1 MSGFTDRL
9 RSMPLRLPG
18 RSSSTGER
26 VNRAALAVVLCGA
39 VIAVGLGVGYRSSR
53 AAYGDGGAFLQKDT
67 RVVHVNADNR
77 DADAVVAKQLAT
89 GKQMLEVVQVRPG
102 VVYVVN
108 NDTGTVTLL
117 PTDTLDPKT
126 VDKRPDSQ
134 GKLTVVSGGG
144 DAYLLDSQRG
154 TVSRLDG
161 TAGQQTQ
168 VTDLPP
174 VDRAVVDG
182 AGTAWGYAPASG
194 ELVEIVKDKMK
205 SRQRVLSAGER
216 AELTLVGGA
225 PVIYVPHTGQAGMYG
240 PDGPK
245 RMLDLD
251 ATFGVLAAP
260 GAAATVAVAVP
271 RTGELVLGEFSD
283 ERDVRR
289 ITLPGRAGHRFGAP
303 VIHKDR
309 VYLPDFTARHV
320 IVVHTASGKV
330 ETEQPVPGRSDSFQV
345 FSRDDHV
352 WVNDPHDTAVVI
364 TFDADGRPTTTDL
377 TDATKPS
384 PSPKASPKP
393 SGKPSASP
401 SGSQP
406 SAPASAAPQ
415 QPVTLPNLVGVDR
428 ADACARLA
436 QLSRQ
441 LRCRLVAQPD
451 GPADTDKVTG
461 TDPPAGSR
469 VNPRSTV
476 TVFYRGPAQ
485 VPDVT
490 KLPAGQAC
498 RALIAASLTCREQ
511 VGGLAADGGQVRV
524 VTAQS
529 PAPGTAAATGTPVTV
544 TYPDMIAVPNLVG
557 QPPNVAC
564 PTGLTC
570 APHSLGPGTPAYVVI
585 AQQPAAGTGL
595 APGATV
601 TLDHYVHGGVGN
613 LVGMS
618 PDEACANLAQQQL
631 GCTRSDTAQILSPI
645 GVVVAQDQPP
655 GAALPVGTA
664 VTITYQ
670 SRTPVPMNRFKAPG
684 ARRGNFLSPGGGG
697 PAGFSSQG
705 PIGRIYPVAMAAGM
719 PGLTLIYQSHC
730 ERGCGEVGGYY
741 YSANP
746 NTPANWVMDG
756 PAFACFADQIPGTV
770 PIRAL
775 FHPGAAA
782 WAWAEPGSG
791 EYNAFVA
798 GGFGSQYDFTL
809 CHVWPRS

>member
-9 RSMPLRLPG
+9 RSVPLRLPD
-18 RSSSTGER
+18 RSSLTGER
-26 VNRAALAVVLCGA
+26 VNRAALAVVLSGA

-67 RVVHVNADNR
+67 RIVHVNADNR
-77 DADAVVAKQLAT
+77 DADAVVAKELAT

-108 NDTGTVTLL
+108 NDTGTVTRL
-117 PTDTLDPKT
+117 PTDTLDPQT
-126 VDKRPDSQ
+126 VDKRPDSK

-144 DAYLLDSQRG
+144 DAYLIDSQRG
-154 TVSRLDG
+154 TVSQLDG

-194 ELVEIVKDKMK
+194 ELVEIVKGAVK

-225 PVIYVPHTGQAGMYG
+225 PVVYVPHTGQAGMYG
-240 PDGPK
+240 PEGPK

-260 GAAATVAVAVP
+260 GATATVAVAVP
-271 RTGELVLGEFSD
+271 RTGELVLGEFTD

-289 ITLPGRAGHRFGAP
+289 IALPGRAGHRFGPP

-309 VYLPDFTARHV
+309 VYLPDFTTRHV
-320 IVVHTASGKV
+320 LVVHTVTGKV
-330 ETEQPVPGRSDSFQV
+330 ETEQPVPGRSDAFLV
-345 FSRDDHV
+345 FARDNTV
-352 WVNDPHDTAVVI
+352 WVNDPHDNAVVI
-364 TFDADGRPTTTDL
+364 TFDADGRPSTTDL
-377 TDATKPS
+377 TGATKPS
-384 PSPKASPKP
+384 PSPKTSPKASPKASPTP
-393 SGKPSASP
+393 SGSAPSASTSP
-401 SGSQP
+401 
-406 SAPASAAPQ
+406 APQ
-415 QPVTLPNLVGVDR
+415 QPVTLPNLAGVDR
-428 ADACARLA
+428 STACARLA

-441 LRCRLVAQPD
+441 LRCTLVAQPD
-451 GPADTDKVTG
+451 GPADTDKVIG

-476 TVFYRGPAQ
+476 TVFYRGPTQ
-485 VPDVT
+485 VPDVVN
-490 KLPAGQAC
+490 LPASQAC
-498 RALIAASLTCREQ
+498 RALIAASLTCQEQ
-511 VGGLAADGGQVRV
+511 VSGLATDGSRVRV
-524 VTAQS
+524 VTTQS
-529 PAPGTAAATGTPVTV
+529 PAPGTAAATRTPVTI

-557 QPPNVAC
+557 QPYNVAC
-564 PTGLTC
+564 PAGLTC

-585 AQQPAAGTGL
+585 TQQPVGGAGL
-595 APGATV
+595 PPGGTV
-601 TLDHYVHGGVGN
+601 TLDHYSHPGVPN

-618 PDEACANLAQQQL
+618 PDQACATLAQLGL
-631 GCTRSDTAQILSPI
+631 GCNRNDSAQILSPI
-645 GVVVAQDQPP
+645 GVVVAQDPPP
-655 GAALPVGTA
+655 GTLLPVGTA

-670 SRTPVPMNRFKAPG
+670 SRPAVPMNRFKAPG
-684 ARRGNFLSPGGGG
+684 ANRSNFLSPGGGG
-697 PAGFSSQG
+697 PGGWSQQST
-705 PIGRIYPVAMAAGM
+705 IGQIYPVAAVGGV
-719 PGLTLIYQSHC
+719 PGLTVIYQSHC

-741 YSANP
+741 YTSNP
-746 NTPANWVMDG
+746 ATPPKWVMDG
-756 PAFACFADQIPGTV
+756 PAFACFVDQVPGTV

-775 FHPGAAA
+775 FNPTAAA
-782 WAWAEPGSG
+782 WAWAQPGTG
-791 EYNAFVA
+791 EYDTFVN

-809 CHVWPRS
+809 CHVWPRP